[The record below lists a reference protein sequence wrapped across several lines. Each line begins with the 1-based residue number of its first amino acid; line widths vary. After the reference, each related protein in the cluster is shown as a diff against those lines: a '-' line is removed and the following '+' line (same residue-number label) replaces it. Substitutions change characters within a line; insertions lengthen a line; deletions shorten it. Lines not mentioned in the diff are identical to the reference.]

1 MNKKY
6 SYWINSGQYSMLQKV
21 LILLFGVI
29 SFMILARSLSKH
41 DLGVW
46 GLFLI
51 ISSIVETLRNAL
63 IRNGYVL
70 FINSKKEEL
79 HAGIEYAAIF
89 INIVFSILLIASILP
104 FSPAIESLFN
114 APGLSILLYYFCITL
129 VVLIPFSYLEIFS
142 VSRLDFKA
150 VFWMYFVRNGLMLS
164 IVAFYFFSAIT
175 MTLSHLAI
183 IYLISTVAGGMT
195 GFLASRKYQKPLI
208 KRDKNLLKQFIS
220 FSKYVFSNNLFSL
233 VFRSTDSFMTASLI
247 SAGASAFYST
257 CTRITNLVDMPSQV
271 FADIMFPKAAQIMK
285 TNDLESIKRIYEKT
299 VAATLTFTIPA
310 ILVILIFPRQLLLIV
325 AGKEYIEA
333 APILQ
338 TIIFYGFFLP
348 FIKQFGNVTDVMGK
362 PHINSTLMTV
372 FAAFNVGLNIL
383 AIRRFGLFGSA
394 YATLSSYFLLFITT
408 QIILKR
414 LLKTSPI
421 NIFRNIFQF
430 YSEYIKM
437 LRNFLGKYA
446 DAR

>member
-1 MNKKY
+1 
-6 SYWINSGQYSMLQKV
+6 MLQKV
-21 LILLFGVI
+21 LILLFGVM
-29 SFMILARSLSKH
+29 SFMILARSLTKH
-41 DLGVW
+41 GLGVW

-63 IRNGYVL
+63 IRNSYVL
-70 FINSKKEEL
+70 FINSKDEKL

-89 INIVFSILLIASILP
+89 INIIFSVSLIAIILP

-114 APGLSILLYYFCITL
+114 APGLSTLLNYFCLTL
-129 VVLIPFSYLEIFS
+129 LVLIPFSYLEVFS
-142 VSRLDFKA
+142 VSRLDFRA
-150 VFWMYFVRNGLMLS
+150 VFWMYFVRNGLLFTV
-164 IVAFYFFSAIT
+164 VAFYFFSSIA

-183 IYLISTVAGGMT
+183 IYLFSTIAGAFT
-195 GFLASRKYQKPLI
+195 GFLTSRKYQRPFI
-208 KRDKNLLKQFIS
+208 KRDKDLLKQFIS

-285 TNDLESIKRIYEKT
+285 NNDFESIRRIYEKA

-310 ILVILIFPRQLLLIV
+310 ILVILIFTKQLLLIV
-325 AGKEYIEA
+325 AGKEYIGA
-333 APILQ
+333 TPILQ

-348 FIKQFGNVTDVMGK
+348 FIKQFGNVMDVIGR
-362 PHINSTLMTV
+362 PQINSAIMAV
-372 FAAFNVGLNIL
+372 FAIFNVGLNII
-383 AIRRFGLFGSA
+383 AIRRFGLYGSA
-394 YATLSSYFLLFITT
+394 YATLLSYFVLFVTT
-408 QIILKR
+408 QIILRK
-414 LLKTSPI
+414 LLKTNPA

-430 YSEYIKM
+430 YPEYVKM

-446 DAR
+446 NAG

>member
-1 MNKKY
+1 MDKKY

-21 LILLFGVI
+21 LILLFGVM
-29 SFMILARSLSKH
+29 SFMILARSLSQH

-63 IRNGYVL
+63 IRNSYVL
-70 FINSKKEEL
+70 FINSKEEEF

-89 INIVFSILLIASILP
+89 INIIFSVLLIAVILP
-104 FSPAIESLFN
+104 FSPAIESVFN
-114 APGLSILLYYFCITL
+114 APGLATLLYYFCLTL
-129 VVLIPFSYLEIFS
+129 LVLIPFSYLEIFS
-142 VSRLDFKA
+142 VSRLDFRA
-150 VFWMYFVRNGLMLS
+150 VFWMYLVRNGLMLA
-164 IVAFYFFSAIT
+164 IVAFYFFSHIEIG
-175 MTLSHLAI
+175 LSHLAL
-183 IYLISTVAGGMT
+183 IYLFSTIAGGVT
-195 GFLASRKYQKPLI
+195 GFLKSRKYQKPLI
-208 KRDKNLLKQFIS
+208 KRNKSLLQQFIS
-220 FSKYVFSNNLFSL
+220 FSKYVFTNNLFSL

-285 TNDLESIKRIYEKT
+285 DNDLESIKRIYEKT

-325 AGKEYIEA
+325 AGKDYIEA

-338 TIIFYGFFLP
+338 IIVFYGFFLP
-348 FIKQFGNVTDVMGK
+348 FIKQFGNVTDVIGK
-362 PHINSTLMTV
+362 PHINSALMAV
-372 FAAFNVGLNIL
+372 FALFNIGLNIL
-383 AIRRFGLFGSA
+383 AIRQFGLFGSA
-394 YATLSSYFLLFITT
+394 YATLLSYFLLCVTT
-408 QIILKR
+408 QIILRK
-414 LLKTSPI
+414 LLKTSTI

-430 YSEYIKM
+430 YPMYVKM

-446 DAR
+446 NAR